1 MAFAIDDT
9 RHDSVAGINITP
21 LVDVMLVL
29 LVIFMIAAPIFTQR
43 INLDLPGVAP
53 PIERTQPPPP
63 IRLRIDAAGQLY
75 WNDSATP
82 ASALPA
88 MLEAEH
94 QRTDGGRHFDGPA
107 DPADRRQRRSRL
119 RRGRPRAGSGEQRR
133 LDAGGVRAP
142 LTSTVATTAGT
153 WLFEADQVNQRGRV
167 IGQSQ
172 TVGSRRR
179 YARTVAPS
187 PA

>member
-21 LVDVMLVL
+21 LIDVMLVL
-29 LVIFMIAAPIFTQR
+29 LVIFMIAAPVLTQR
-43 INLDLPGVAP
+43 INLDLPGAAP
-53 PIERTQPPPP
+53 PIDQAQPPPP

-94 QRTDGGRHFDGPA
+94 QRTDGGSAVVLPTLQIDVS
-107 DPADRRQRRSRL
+107 D
-119 RRGRPRAGSGEQRR
+119 
-133 LDAGGVRAP
+133 
-142 LTSTVATTAGT
+142 
-153 WLFEADQVNQRGRV
+153 EADYGVVARVLAAANNADWPQVGFV
-167 IGQSQ
+167 
-172 TVGSRRR
+172 RR
-179 YARTVAPS
+179 
-187 PA
+187 